1 MKRKMMIFSF
11 CICVLMSGCSNTYDK
26 AIDKVLSLETADI
39 KDAKRDIEKVER
51 DKTCTKVYQDGKIIE
66 IAYKIRNNY
75 TAEQYYLK
83 KGDSYKRALDSE
95 IKKKLTPYEKPVYE
109 ENCE

>member
-1 MKRKMMIFSF
+1 MMIFSLGISIF
-11 CICVLMSGCSNTYDK
+11 IGGCSNTYDK

-66 IAYKIRNNY
+66 IAYKIRKDH
-75 TAEQYYLK
+75 TLEKYYIQSGDTYKWLPYYAT
-83 KGDSYKRALDSE
+83 KG
-95 IKKKLTPYEKPVYE
+95 KLSPGEKPVYE